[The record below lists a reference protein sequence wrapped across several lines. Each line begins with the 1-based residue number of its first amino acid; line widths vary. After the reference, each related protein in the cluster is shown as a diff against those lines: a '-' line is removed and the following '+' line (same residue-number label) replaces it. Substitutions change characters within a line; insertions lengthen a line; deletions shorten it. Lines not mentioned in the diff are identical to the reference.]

1 VSSHPL
7 IVVRLVLRFL
17 LHSLL
22 SGLTTARIILA
33 PRQPPSGVVV
43 MHYGP
48 MNSTG
53 AALLGAMVTLTP
65 GSTVIDIDQQCHEML
80 LHLLDVRTKEAAIAS
95 IRNDFEQELCL
106 LFPEE

>member
-1 VSSHPL
+1 MSSRPL
-7 IVVRLVLRFL
+7 IVIRLVLRFL

-22 SGLTTARIILA
+22 SGLTTARLILA
-33 PRQPPSGVVV
+33 RHQPPSGVVR
-43 MHYGP
+43 MQYDP

-53 AALLGAMVTLTP
+53 AALLGAIVTLTP
-65 GSTVIDIDQQCHEML
+65 GTTVIDIDQQRHVML

-95 IRNDFEQELCL
+95 IRKDFEQDICL